1 MSINIFI
8 CHFIFDALDR
18 VSLFVNV
25 GYLMVLMLSPAALK
39 VGADPRQISDQLLSL
54 SDLHLNT
61 VNTRIVRFV
70 CCLVLNSEFL
80 ILSGFPFNSNSK
92 FWTTT
97 ISCQWKKGSPP
108 TEQSRPNKVIDFQVL
123 VGFVYLT
130 ELTPF
135 AMFVIPIG
143 VNKISTHIVE
153 LPKCIIVR
161 RLPNVEFDLPTR
173 ICQRQL

>member
-61 VNTRIVRFV
+61 ANTRIVRFV
-70 CCLVLNSEFL
+70 WRVSLSAELGVLDLVRISIQFELE
-80 ILSGFPFNSNSK
+80 ILDDNHQLPVKERFAADRA
-92 FWTTT
+92 
-97 ISCQWKKGSPP
+97 IQA
-108 TEQSRPNKVIDFQVL
+108 EQSD
-123 VGFVYLT
+123 
-130 ELTPF
+130 
-135 AMFVIPIG
+135 
-143 VNKISTHIVE
+143 
-153 LPKCIIVR
+153 
-161 RLPNVEFDLPTR
+161 
-173 ICQRQL
+173 